1 MQLSTL
7 SFHHISGIN
16 LTLVYSDGNCN
27 FTLVTILSFF
37 LFDQAMNGFD
47 TAGYIFFAPFICI
60 TILKFTILEFD
71 TGLLIARNKI
81 SLNESSKDSI
91 T

>member
-1 MQLSTL
+1 
-7 SFHHISGIN
+7 
-16 LTLVYSDGNCN
+16 
-27 FTLVTILSFF
+27 
-37 LFDQAMNGFD
+37 MNGFD